1 MRQTR
6 MQEDSRDDACEA
18 EDDGAAEERG
28 WRRRDLNL
36 PAARSLD
43 DPPSALGVDTMGNLH
58 VSLPWPLPQ
67 LVSSLRLEAWR
78 FLSPWVP

>member
-1 MRQTR
+1 MMLVRQKTMGQQR
-6 MQEDSRDDACEA
+6 REDGGGE
-18 EDDGAAEERG
+18 
-28 WRRRDLNL
+28 DLNL

-58 VSLPWPLPQ
+58 VSLPWPLPR